1 MPASKSAKTIPENA
15 SGDMFNIQRPHL
27 YLAIVR
33 GGVLD
38 LSRRVD
44 FTERLSGGA
53 NDPRVARDFRQMIIN
68 CKTLNHTALPG

>member
-1 MPASKSAKTIPENA
+1 MPRNRE
-15 SGDMFNIQRPHL
+15 
-27 YLAIVR
+27 

-44 FTERLSGGA
+44 FTKRLSGGA
-53 NDPRVARDFRQMIIN
+53 NDLCVTRDFRQVIIN